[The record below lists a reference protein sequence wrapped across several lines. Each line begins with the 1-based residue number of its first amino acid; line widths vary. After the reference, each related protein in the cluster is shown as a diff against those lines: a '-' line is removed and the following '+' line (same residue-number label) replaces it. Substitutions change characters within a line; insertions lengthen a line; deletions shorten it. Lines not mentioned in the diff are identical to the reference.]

1 MLDENDNI
9 PEFLSYP
16 SVFTVAEN
24 VSVGYIVYNMTALDR
39 DSGVYGQVVYS
50 LESIDSEDQAFLI
63 DSHTVRPHYKPTFT
77 CDSLGKFSNKL
88 VFNL

>member
-1 MLDENDNI
+1 M
-9 PEFLSYP
+9 
-16 SVFTVAEN
+16 FTVAEN

-63 DSHTVRPHYKPTFT
+63 DSHTVRPHYKLTCT

-88 VFNL
+88 VRQMN